1 MNLEELKKKMDE
13 EHYIY
18 DDTLSTV
25 LYVALQ
31 LGRPLL
37 IEGAAGVG
45 KTEVAKVMAAAL
57 DRELV
62 RLQCYEGLDESKAL
76 YEWNY
81 QKQLLSI
88 QVNMNAQDREALTR
102 SLFSDE
108 YLLERPLLKSIR
120 SEKPVVLLID
130 EIDKADEEFEA
141 FLLELLSEM
150 QVTIPEVGT
159 IRANSVPFVVLT
171 SNRARPLSEALRR
184 RCAYLYIEYP
194 DMEKE
199 LAILRAKLPHVDDR
213 LCAQVALAVQKLR
226 SNEVI
231 LKKPSIAETLDWAA
245 ALDALGIRELTPD
258 ALRKTA
264 GFVLKNNEDMAAL
277 ARQTADKLDAMGIK
291 FKVVNVVDLVK
302 LQSAKENNEAL
313 SDEEFAEL
321 FTEDKPVLFAY
332 HSYARDV
339 RGLIYDRPNH
349 DNFNVHGYEEQGSTT
364 TPYDMVRVN
373 NIDRYELQAE
383 ALRMIDAD
391 KYADKINELEAFRQ
405 EAFQFAVD
413 NGYDHPDYTDWVY
426 SGVNTNKQGAVS
438 ATAATA
444 GDNE

>member
-1 MNLEELKKKMDE
+1 MNIDELKQKLDGAN
-13 EHYIY
+13 YIY
-18 DDTLSTV
+18 DDTLATV
-25 LYVALQ
+25 LYVSLQ

-45 KTEVAKVMAAAL
+45 KTEIAKVMASAL
-57 DRELV
+57 DRDLV

-88 QVNMNAQDREALTR
+88 QVNMGARDSEELTR

-150 QVTIPEVGT
+150 QVSIPEVGT
-159 IRANSVPFVVLT
+159 IRAKSVPFVVLT

-184 RCAYLYIEYP
+184 RCAYLYIQYP
-194 DMEKE
+194 DLDKE

-213 LCAQVALAVQKLR
+213 LCAQVAMAVQKLR
-226 SNEVI
+226 SNEAI

-258 ALRKTA
+258 ALRQTA
-264 GFVLKNNEDMAAL
+264 GFVLKNSED
-277 ARQTADKLDAMGIK
+277 LD
-291 FKVVNVVDLVK
+291 VL
-302 LQSAKENNEAL
+302 
-313 SDEEFAEL
+313 EEYQHHEHH
-321 FTEDKPVLFAY
+321 ECSCGG
-332 HSYARDV
+332 HC
-339 RGLIYDRPNH
+339 GGH
-349 DNFNVHGYEEQGSTT
+349 HHG
-364 TPYDMVRVN
+364 
-373 NIDRYELQAE
+373 
-383 ALRMIDAD
+383 
-391 KYADKINELEAFRQ
+391 
-405 EAFQFAVD
+405 
-413 NGYDHPDYTDWVY
+413 
-426 SGVNTNKQGAVS
+426 
-438 ATAATA
+438 
-444 GDNE
+444 

>member
-1 MNLEELKKKMDE
+1 MTLEELKQKMDQA
-13 EHYIY
+13 HYIY
-18 DDTLSTV
+18 DDTLATV
-25 LYVALQ
+25 LHVALQ

-45 KTEVAKVMAAAL
+45 KTEIAKVMASAL
-57 DRELV
+57 DRDLV

-88 QVNMNAQDREALTR
+88 QVNMNAQDKDALTK

-108 YLLERPLLKSIR
+108 YLLERPLLQSIR

-141 FLLELLSEM
+141 FLLELLSDM
-150 QVTIPEVGT
+150 QVSIPEVGT
-159 IRANSVPFVVLT
+159 IKARSIPFVVLT

-226 SNEVI
+226 ASETI

-245 ALDALGIRELTPD
+245 ALDALGLRELTPD
-258 ALRKTA
+258 ALRQTA
-264 GFVLKNNEDMAAL
+264 GFVLKNNED
-277 ARQTADKLDAMGIK
+277 I
-291 FKVVNVVDLVK
+291 
-302 LQSAKENNEAL
+302 
-313 SDEEFAEL
+313 AEL
-321 FTEDKPVLFAY
+321 NLEDHHACQCGGCGG
-332 HSYARDV
+332 HH
-339 RGLIYDRPNH
+339 H
-349 DNFNVHGYEEQGSTT
+349 D
-364 TPYDMVRVN
+364 
-373 NIDRYELQAE
+373 
-383 ALRMIDAD
+383 
-391 KYADKINELEAFRQ
+391 
-405 EAFQFAVD
+405 
-413 NGYDHPDYTDWVY
+413 
-426 SGVNTNKQGAVS
+426 
-438 ATAATA
+438 
-444 GDNE
+444 

>member
-1 MNLEELKKKMDE
+1 MTIEELKQKMDE
-13 EHYIY
+13 AHYIY
-18 DDTLSTV
+18 DDTLATV

-45 KTEVAKVMAAAL
+45 KTEIAKVMAAAL
-57 DRELV
+57 GRDLV

-88 QVNMNAQDREALTR
+88 QVNMGSRDSDELTR

-150 QVTIPEVGT
+150 QVSIPEVGT

-184 RCAYLYIEYP
+184 RCAYLYIQYP
-194 DMEKE
+194 DLEKE
-199 LAILRAKLPHVDDR
+199 MAILRAKLPHVDDR

-226 SNEVI
+226 SNEAI

-258 ALRKTA
+258 ALRQTA
-264 GFVLKNNEDMAAL
+264 GFVLKNNEDFEVM
-277 ARQTADKLDAMGIK
+277 
-291 FKVVNVVDLVK
+291 
-302 LQSAKENNEAL
+302 
-313 SDEEFAEL
+313 EETQHQECSCGG
-321 FTEDKPVLFAY
+321 
-332 HSYARDV
+332 HC
-339 RGLIYDRPNH
+339 GGH
-349 DNFNVHGYEEQGSTT
+349 HHG
-364 TPYDMVRVN
+364 
-373 NIDRYELQAE
+373 
-383 ALRMIDAD
+383 
-391 KYADKINELEAFRQ
+391 
-405 EAFQFAVD
+405 
-413 NGYDHPDYTDWVY
+413 
-426 SGVNTNKQGAVS
+426 
-438 ATAATA
+438 
-444 GDNE
+444 

>member
-1 MNLEELKKKMDE
+1 MDLQTLKQKMDE
-13 EHYIY
+13 AHYIY
-18 DDTLSTV
+18 DDTLATV
-25 LYVALQ
+25 LAVALQ

-45 KTEVAKVMAAAL
+45 KTEIAKVMASAL
-57 DRELV
+57 DRDLV

-88 QVNMNAQDREALTR
+88 QVNMGNRDSEELTR

-108 YLLERPLLKSIR
+108 YLLERPLLQSIR

-150 QVTIPEVGT
+150 QVSIPEVGT
-159 IRANSVPFVVLT
+159 IRAKSVPFVVLT

-184 RCAYLYIEYP
+184 RCAYLYIQYP

-213 LCAQVALAVQKLR
+213 LCVQVALAVQKLR
-226 SNEVI
+226 ASEAI

-258 ALRKTA
+258 ALRQTA
-264 GFVLKNNEDMAAL
+264 GFVLKNSEDIAVL
-277 ARQTADKLDAMGIK
+277 
-291 FKVVNVVDLVK
+291 
-302 LQSAKENNEAL
+302 
-313 SDEEFAEL
+313 EEME
-321 FTEDKPVLFAY
+321 P
-332 HSYARDV
+332 
-339 RGLIYDRPNH
+339 
-349 DNFNVHGYEEQGSTT
+349 EEPHHHACGCGGHCGGHHH
-364 TPYDMVRVN
+364 
-373 NIDRYELQAE
+373 E
-383 ALRMIDAD
+383 
-391 KYADKINELEAFRQ
+391 
-405 EAFQFAVD
+405 
-413 NGYDHPDYTDWVY
+413 
-426 SGVNTNKQGAVS
+426 
-438 ATAATA
+438 
-444 GDNE
+444 

>member
-1 MNLEELKKKMDE
+1 MTLEELKDKMDRE
-13 EHYIY
+13 NYVY
-18 DDTLSTV
+18 NDVLATV
-25 LYVALQ
+25 LYVALT

-45 KTEVAKVMAAAL
+45 KTEVAKVMASAL

-88 QVNMNAQDREALTR
+88 QVNMNTQDSDALTK

-141 FLLELLSEM
+141 FLLELLSEQ
-150 QVTIPEVGT
+150 QVTVPEIGT
-159 IRANSVPFVVLT
+159 IKAKSIPFVVLT

-184 RCAYLYIEYP
+184 RCAYLHIDYP

-199 LAILRAKLPHVDDR
+199 LAILRKKLPHVDDR

-226 SNEVI
+226 SSEAI

-245 ALDALGIRELTPD
+245 ALDALGIKELTPQV
-258 ALRKTA
+258 LRQTA
-264 GFVLKNNEDMAAL
+264 GFVLKNNEDLEVL
-277 ARQTADKLDAMGIK
+277 AG
-291 FKVVNVVDLVK
+291 
-302 LQSAKENNEAL
+302 
-313 SDEEFAEL
+313 EEEL
-321 FTEDKPVLFAY
+321 TSET
-332 HSYARDV
+332 HC
-339 RGLIYDRPNH
+339 GH
-349 DNFNVHGYEEQGSTT
+349 CQGHHHG
-364 TPYDMVRVN
+364 
-373 NIDRYELQAE
+373 
-383 ALRMIDAD
+383 
-391 KYADKINELEAFRQ
+391 
-405 EAFQFAVD
+405 
-413 NGYDHPDYTDWVY
+413 
-426 SGVNTNKQGAVS
+426 
-438 ATAATA
+438 
-444 GDNE
+444 

>member
-1 MNLEELKKKMDE
+1 M
-13 EHYIY
+13 IP
-18 DDTLSTV
+18 SPPCW
-25 LYVALQ
+25 LQ

-45 KTEVAKVMAAAL
+45 KTEIAKVMASAL
-57 DRELV
+57 DRDLV

-88 QVNMNAQDREALTR
+88 QVNMGSRDSDELTK

-150 QVTIPEVGT
+150 QVTIPEIGT
-159 IRANSVPFVVLT
+159 IKAKSIPFVVLT

-184 RCAYLYIEYP
+184 RCAYLYIQYP

-226 SNEVI
+226 SNEAI

-245 ALDALGIRELTPD
+245 ALDALGIRDLTAD
-258 ALRKTA
+258 TLRQTA
-264 GFVLKNNEDMAAL
+264 GFVLKNNEDLEILEQMDTSEPEH
-277 ARQTADKLDAMGIK
+277 QHCSCGG
-291 FKVVNVVDLVK
+291 
-302 LQSAKENNEAL
+302 
-313 SDEEFAEL
+313 
-321 FTEDKPVLFAY
+321 
-332 HSYARDV
+332 HC
-339 RGLIYDRPNH
+339 GGH
-349 DNFNVHGYEEQGSTT
+349 HHG
-364 TPYDMVRVN
+364 
-373 NIDRYELQAE
+373 
-383 ALRMIDAD
+383 
-391 KYADKINELEAFRQ
+391 
-405 EAFQFAVD
+405 
-413 NGYDHPDYTDWVY
+413 
-426 SGVNTNKQGAVS
+426 
-438 ATAATA
+438 
-444 GDNE
+444 